1 MTGRQVGKGGCQKP
15 FAESVK
21 QGDDGMPFTVGTYV
35 DMLPT
40 YYVGWYA
47 GQGKVGR
54 TDNC

>member
-21 QGDDGMPFTVGTYV
+21 QGDDGMPFTVGAYV